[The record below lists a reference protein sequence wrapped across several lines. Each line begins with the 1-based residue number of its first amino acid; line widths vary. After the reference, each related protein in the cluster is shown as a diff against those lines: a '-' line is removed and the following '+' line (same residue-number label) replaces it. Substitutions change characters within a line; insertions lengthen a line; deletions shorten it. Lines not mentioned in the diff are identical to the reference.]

1 MYNIAKLSVTD
12 RKTLFQNTAEKKG
25 LHPAIVEKDF
35 WVCLTLK
42 YLFENSDWKDKL
54 IFKGGTS
61 LSKAYHIIERFSEDI
76 DLILS
81 WDVINY
87 DNDDP
92 WKDRSR
98 TQQDKYNKQM
108 NEDTQRFLESSFV
121 PSLVDGLV
129 HQYGINLE
137 IVMDGHDEQVVNIR
151 YPQLFQDQ
159 YLRDEVRLEIGPL
172 AEGIPSH
179 TVPITSFA
187 AEEYGRFFEAPSA
200 QVNTVDAERTFWEKT
215 TILHKVAN
223 RDTSKAFPA
232 RYARH
237 YYDLYCLS
245 RSEIKSRAFS
255 KKELLDQ
262 DVVFKK
268 KFYYSGKAGYDTA
281 KTQSIKLLPMDSD
294 LPALKEDYTH
304 MANMIYGVVPD
315 FSNMLSALKGVE
327 EEIHQL

>member
-1 MYNIAKLSVTD
+1 MFDIAKLPEPD

-25 LHPAIVEKDF
+25 IHPAIIEKDF
-35 WVCLTLK
+35 WVCLALK
-42 YLFENSDWKDKL
+42 YLFESSKWKDKL

-61 LSKAYHIIERFSEDI
+61 LSKAHHIIERFSEDI

-92 WKDRSR
+92 WKERSR
-98 TQQDKYNKQM
+98 TQQDKYNKKM
-108 NEDTQRFLESSFV
+108 NEDTQRFLENSFV
-121 PSLVDGLV
+121 PSLVEGLI
-129 HQYGINLE
+129 HQNGIDLE
-137 IVMDGHDEQVVNIR
+137 INIDPHDEQVVDIR
-151 YPQLFQDQ
+151 YPQMFQDQ

-179 TVPITSFA
+179 VVTITSFA
-187 AEEYGRFFEAPSA
+187 ADEYGNFFDDPSA
-200 QVNTVDAERTFWEKT
+200 KVNTVDAERTFWEKT

-223 RDTSKAFPA
+223 RDNAKPFPT

-245 RSEIKSRAFS
+245 RSEVKIRAFS

-262 DVVFKK
+262 DIVFKK
-268 KFYYSGKAGYDTA
+268 KFYYSGKAGYNTA
-281 KTQSIKLLPMDSD
+281 KTKTIQLLPMDSD
-294 LPALKEDYTH
+294 LAALKEDYMH
-304 MANMIYGVVPD
+304 MANMIYGEIPG
-315 FSNMLSALKGVE
+315 FSDMLKELTKLE
-327 EEIHQL
+327 EEIHIL